1 MKQTEIEKLS
11 LEDLLDKIEEFKKK
25 LNDLRM
31 THSISP
37 LENPIQIRDAR
48 RSISR
53 LSTALNSKQKS
64 NKK

>member
-11 LEDLLDKIEEFKKK
+11 LEDLIDKLEDFKKK

-37 LENPIQIRDAR
+37 LENPIQIRDVR
-48 RSISR
+48 RTISR
-53 LSTALNSKQKS
+53 LLTAKNAKQ
-64 NKK
+64 

>member
-11 LEDLLDKIEEFKKK
+11 LEDLIDKLEEFKKQ

-37 LENPIQIRDAR
+37 LENPIQIRDVR
-48 RSISR
+48 RTISR
-53 LSTALNSKQKS
+53 LLTAKNAKE
-64 NKK
+64 

>member
-11 LEDLLDKIEEFKKK
+11 AEDILDKLEEFKKK

-37 LENPIQIRDAR
+37 LENPIQIRDVR

-53 LSTALNSKQKS
+53 LLTAKNA
-64 NKK
+64 NK

>member
-11 LEDLLDKIEEFKKK
+11 LEDLIDKLEEFNKK

-37 LENPIQIRDAR
+37 LENPIQIRDVR
-48 RSISR
+48 RTISR
-53 LSTALNSKQKS
+53 LLTAKNAKQ
-64 NKK
+64 

>member
-11 LEDLLDKIEEFKKK
+11 AEDIMDKLEEFKKK

-37 LENPIQIRDAR
+37 LENPIQIRDVR

-53 LSTALNSKQKS
+53 LLTAKNA
-64 NKK
+64 KK

>member
-11 LEDLLDKIEEFKKK
+11 AEDIIDKLEEFKKK

-37 LENPIQIRDAR
+37 LENPIQIRDVR

-53 LSTALNSKQKS
+53 LLTAKNA
-64 NKK
+64 NK

>member
-11 LEDLLDKIEEFKKK
+11 LEDLIDKLEEFNKK

-37 LENPIQIRDAR
+37 LENPIQIRDVR
-48 RSISR
+48 RTISR
-53 LSTALNSKQKS
+53 LLTAKNAKR
-64 NKK
+64 

>member
-11 LEDLLDKIEEFKKK
+11 AEDILDKLEEFKKK

-37 LENPIQIRDAR
+37 LENPIQIRDVR

-53 LSTALNSKQKS
+53 LLTAKNA
-64 NKK
+64 KK

>member
-11 LEDLLDKIEEFKKK
+11 AEDIIDKLEEFKKK

-37 LENPIQIRDAR
+37 LENPIQIRDVR

-53 LSTALNSKQKS
+53 LLTAKNA
-64 NKK
+64 KK

>member
-11 LEDLLDKIEEFKKK
+11 LEDLIDKLEEFKKQ

-37 LENPIQIRDAR
+37 LENPIQIRDVR
-48 RSISR
+48 RTISR
-53 LSTALNSKQKS
+53 LLTEKNAKE
-64 NKK
+64 